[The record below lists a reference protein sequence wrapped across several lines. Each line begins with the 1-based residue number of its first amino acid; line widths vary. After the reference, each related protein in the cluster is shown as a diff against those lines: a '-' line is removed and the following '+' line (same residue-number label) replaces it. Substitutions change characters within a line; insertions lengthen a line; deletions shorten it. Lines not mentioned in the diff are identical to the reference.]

1 MVSDTAPFRRGN
13 RCCFTLFHPA
23 GFQPDFSQTNDVGY
37 AAWQLELAPSTGTPH
52 LQGVVF
58 FVRQLRVNIVNRT
71 YFDNRASLTRCDKAE
86 AAISYCTREKNGDGT
101 PKRAPLSEE
110 IVDAGPWTY
119 GNRDFVCEAGS
130 HKRKLAELPADLPSL
145 IDAVHNGE
153 IPVESFGHH
162 QRFLLARDM
171 YGLQRTWQT
180 KVLILWGPSGTG
192 KSTLAEHL
200 WPKAYYAQKEHGTS
214 RSQGKLWFDG
224 YDRHDVVIID
234 DYHYTLSLT
243 QFKELV
249 SKNGHHVPCKG
260 SKVPFLAKLLVILSN
275 DGPDVW
281 WPNQTGTEHYAAA
294 KRRMEHPIGK
304 VIHVTARLVKFYQD
318 SEGRTHRRWEPGTP
332 QLVQQ
337 IKDFIEYDTRN
348 NIADN
353 DNELPHLH
361 TPVPV
366 VRETTILPSRRSTPP
381 SPSPSPPSRPSSP
394 PVPFEHPGI
403 QYTFRRT
410 SPSPP
415 SPEPQEHSQE
425 SVSDVPVNRGRR
437 PTQLS
442 TSQHP
447 VSNIRA
453 YNLRTKRAK
462 FVPYVPN
469 TQ

>member
-1 MVSDTAPFRRGN
+1 MVSETQDFRQGN
-13 RCCFTLFHPA
+13 RCQFVLFNPN

-37 AAWQLELAPSTGTPH
+37 AAWQLELAPTTGTPH
-52 LQGVVF
+52 YQGVAF
-58 FVRQLRVNIVNRT
+58 FRRTLRCASVNRT
-71 YFDNRASLTRCDKAE
+71 YFDNRASLTRCNRAE
-86 AAISYCTREKNGDGT
+86 AAIAYCTREKNDDGT

-119 GNRDFVCEAGS
+119 GDRDFVCESGS
-130 HKRKLAELPADLPSL
+130 HKRKHAEIPPDQASL
-145 IDAVHNGE
+145 IRAVETGE
-153 IPVESFGHH
+153 IHVQDYWHH
-162 QRFLLARDM
+162 RRYIQDRDM
-171 YGLQRTWQT
+171 TGLKRTWQT
-180 KVLILWGPSGTG
+180 KVLILWGRSGTG

-200 WPKAYYAQKEHGTS
+200 WPNAFYAQKEHGST

-260 SKVPFLAKLLVILSN
+260 SKVPFVAKLLVILSN
-275 DGPDVW
+275 DSPDVW
-281 WPNQTGTEHYAAA
+281 WPNQTGTEHYEAA
-294 KRRMEHPIGK
+294 KRRMQPPIGK
-304 VIHVTARLVKFYQD
+304 VIQISSPLVKYFQQD
-318 SEGRTHRRWEPGTP
+318 GEWCRRWEPGTP

-337 IKDFIEYDTRN
+337 IKDFIEYDARN
-348 NIADN
+348 IRALN
-353 DNELPHLH
+353 DDQLPHLH

-366 VRETTILPSRRSTPP
+366 IHSGPVQVSSPTPQRL
-381 SPSPSPPSRPSSP
+381 PSPPRSSIEDLP
-394 PVPFEHPGI
+394 ASPVHN
-403 QYTFRRT
+403 
-410 SPSPP
+410 SPP

-437 PTQLS
+437 PIQLS

-447 VSNIRA
+447 VSNASA
-453 YNLRTKRAK
+453 YNLRTKRLK
-462 FVPYVPN
+462 FVHHVPS